1 MNYDGLGGRFGD
13 TSVAASTSNHEATS
27 VYASLDAGRDDRVVV
42 VAINKATGAVNAEI
56 ALEHPRAL
64 GTSRTFQVTASTAA
78 LVAGPAATVASGN
91 LFRLKLPPSSV
102 TTLVLSP

>member
-13 TSVAASTSNHEATS
+13 TSVAASTSNAEATS

-56 ALEHPRAL
+56 ALDHPRAL
-64 GTSRTFQVTASTAA
+64 ATGRTFQVTAATPA
-78 LVAGPAATVASGN
+78 LVAGPAATTPSRN